1 MESNPI
7 PNLKPNE
14 SKSDTL
20 EIKVA
25 LFFLNQFQLGVKEK
39 SYHLGE

>member
-14 SKSDTL
+14 SKSDTFINRSSPL
-20 EIKVA
+20 LSQSISV
-25 LFFLNQFQLGVKEK
+25 GVREK
-39 SYHLGE
+39 PYHLGE